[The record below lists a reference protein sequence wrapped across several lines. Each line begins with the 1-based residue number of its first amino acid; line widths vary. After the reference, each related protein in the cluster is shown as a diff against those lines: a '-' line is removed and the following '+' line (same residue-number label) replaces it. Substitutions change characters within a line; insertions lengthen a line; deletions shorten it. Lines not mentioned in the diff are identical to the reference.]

1 MSRYKKIM
9 LQRGIMQ
16 KDVLTDVRKIDPR
29 VDNPLLSKFVNDVC
43 LPLPKTLES
52 ICKTLSCTPLDIY
65 DKREIDLIPK
75 TDDETESV
83 GVSGG
88 GKSTTAKAIKER
100 TRRREKNLYN
110 LTVEIPRELAERV
123 FAPDALRKLGY
134 LSKSDFVRQAV
145 LKAAADLSAIERNEK
160 AADAGTSNGKQ

>member
-43 LPLPKTLES
+43 LPLPKTLEG

-65 DKREIDLIPK
+65 DKREIDLIPH
-75 TDDETESV
+75 TDDETENV
-83 GVSGG
+83 GTSD
-88 GKSTTAKAIKER
+88 GKSTTAGAIKKR

-123 FAPDALRKLGY
+123 FTPDALRKLGY

-145 LKAAADLSAIERNEK
+145 LKAAEELSTIERKEK
-160 AADAGTSNGKQ
+160 AADAGMSNGK

>member
-65 DKREIDLIPK
+65 DKCEIDLIPK
-75 TDDETESV
+75 TDDET
-83 GVSGG
+83 SGG
-88 GKSTTAKAIKER
+88 GKSTTSKAIKER

-145 LKAAADLSAIERNEK
+145 LKAAADLSTIERNEK

>member
-1 MSRYKKIM
+1 M

-75 TDDETESV
+75 TDDET
-83 GVSGG
+83 SGG
-88 GKSTTAKAIKER
+88 GKSTTSKAIKER

-145 LKAAADLSAIERNEK
+145 LKAAADLSTIERNEK